1 MKKISNEVKV
11 GFTVL
16 VTLVSFILLFNF
28 LKGKDLFN
36 RTAYYYA
43 VYDKIGGLAESS
55 PVEVNGYKVGVV
67 QSIRFIDAVSGR
79 LLVTFSVD
87 RNFKLPK
94 NTVAEVLPLSLIA
107 GMKVQFVYGN
117 GPGFYSDGDTIQGR
131 LAVSIIDKVETEL
144 IPVKERITNLI
155 VSADSVITSINK
167 IMDEGFRKDLGETM
181 SNLNST
187 TASIDNII
195 GSNEKEL
202 KSTLESVS
210 KFSEM
215 LSANTGKMNSTFS
228 NLQAISDTLAAADI
242 YATISNL
249 KASLEGA
256 SKMMNNLNS
265 GKGSA
270 GQLLTNDSLYINLSN
285 SLSSLN
291 LLLEDMK
298 ANPKKYVHFSL
309 F

>member
-36 RTAYYYA
+36 RTAYYHA